1 MKARFE
7 ATLRAYWL
15 RRQAQADRQGLS
27 GKKDAGARG
36 AVTGGGHLDPLVELI
51 SEIFLDAG
59 VPRTCIKTGKGIEL
73 PGFFRPSKKWDILVI
88 REGFLAAAIELKSQ
102 AGPSF
107 GNNYNNRIEE
117 AIGSATDVWT
127 AFREGQLGEQQPWLG
142 YFLLLEDS
150 PASTKPVRVTS
161 PHFPAD
167 PVFEG
172 ASYKERYEIFCRR
185 LSRERLYNAV
195 SFATAP
201 RDATGPIVEPAPD
214 LSFDTFAAAI
224 KARADFVMSL

>member
-7 ATLRAYWL
+7 ATLREYWL
-15 RRQAQADRQGLS
+15 RRQAQEDRQRATGRS
-27 GKKDAGARG
+27 DAGARG

-51 SEIFLDAG
+51 SEIFLNAG
-59 VPRTCIKTGKGIEL
+59 VPQACIKTGTGIEL
-73 PGFFRPSKKWDILVI
+73 PGFYRPTKKWDILVI
-88 REGFLAAAIELKSQ
+88 RKGFIAAAIELKSQ

-117 AIGSATDVWT
+117 ALGSATDVWT

-150 PASTKPVRVTS
+150 PTSTRPVRVTS
-161 PHFPAD
+161 PHFPID
-167 PVFEG
+167 PAFEG

-185 LSRERLYNAV
+185 LSRERLYSAV

-201 RDATGPIVEPAPD
+201 RHASGPIVEPAPD

-224 KARADFVMSL
+224 KARADFVMCL